1 MDHVQRI
8 KRHEHKKRQ
17 IDMLHGP
24 LWNKLIIFAL
34 PLALTGVLQQLFN
47 AADVAVLG
55 QFVGTHAMAA
65 VGNNT
70 PVISLFVTLFLGL
83 SLGANVVIARY
94 LGARCPEQASEA
106 VHTTFMLAL
115 LVGILLMILG
125 EATAGI
131 ILSHLGVP
139 DVVMPAAE
147 LYLRIYML
155 GLPFISFY
163 NFQSAIFRSRGDTR
177 TPLVALAVASGLN
190 IVLNLLFTGLFSGGV
205 AGVAIATVLSY
216 GVGAAILFVALLHS
230 GDVLELHLHDLCL
243 KRVYLAPVL
252 RIGLPAGLQGMVFC
266 ISNIIIQ
273 SAINS
278 LGADAMAA
286 SAAAFTIEINVYCII
301 NSFGQAATTFVSQ
314 NYGARNIRRCRNV
327 MWWCLGLN
335 AFFMGLMALFIYWK
349 AIPMLGF
356 FSSDPLVIGLGNTR
370 IIYVVYTQFI
380 NILIEILSGA
390 MRGYGF
396 SLPPAVL
403 TLIGICG
410 VRIAWVYAVF
420 PSSHTFATLMASYP
434 ISWIVTAVLLG
445 LLYYRYVHRLP
456 HTS

>member
-1 MDHVQRI
+1 
-8 KRHEHKKRQ
+8 
-17 IDMLHGP
+17 
-24 LWNKLIIFAL
+24 
-34 PLALTGVLQQLFN
+34 
-47 AADVAVLG
+47 
-55 QFVGTHAMAA
+55 
-65 VGNNT
+65 
-70 PVISLFVTLFLGL
+70 
-83 SLGANVVIARY
+83 
-94 LGARCPEQASEA
+94 
-106 VHTTFMLAL
+106 
-115 LVGILLMILG
+115 
-125 EATAGI
+125 
-131 ILSHLGVP
+131 
-139 DVVMPAAE
+139 
-147 LYLRIYML
+147 
-155 GLPFISFY
+155 
-163 NFQSAIFRSRGDTR
+163 
-177 TPLVALAVASGLN
+177 
-190 IVLNLLFTGLFSGGV
+190 
-205 AGVAIATVLSY
+205 
-216 GVGAAILFVALLHS
+216 
-230 GDVLELHLHDLCL
+230 
-243 KRVYLAPVL
+243 
-252 RIGLPAGLQGMVFC
+252 MVFC

-314 NYGARNIRRCRNV
+314 NYGARNIRRCRSV

-434 ISWIVTAVLLG
+434 ISWIVTAILLG

>member
-94 LGARCPEQASEA
+94 LGARCPEQAGEA

-139 DVVMPAAE
+139 DVVMPAA
-147 LYLRIYML
+147 
-155 GLPFISFY
+155 
-163 NFQSAIFRSRGDTR
+163 
-177 TPLVALAVASGLN
+177 
-190 IVLNLLFTGLFSGGV
+190 
-205 AGVAIATVLSY
+205 
-216 GVGAAILFVALLHS
+216 
-230 GDVLELHLHDLCL
+230 
-243 KRVYLAPVL
+243 
-252 RIGLPAGLQGMVFC
+252 
-266 ISNIIIQ
+266 
-273 SAINS
+273 
-278 LGADAMAA
+278 
-286 SAAAFTIEINVYCII
+286 
-301 NSFGQAATTFVSQ
+301 
-314 NYGARNIRRCRNV
+314 
-327 MWWCLGLN
+327 
-335 AFFMGLMALFIYWK
+335 
-349 AIPMLGF
+349 
-356 FSSDPLVIGLGNTR
+356 
-370 IIYVVYTQFI
+370 
-380 NILIEILSGA
+380 
-390 MRGYGF
+390 
-396 SLPPAVL
+396 
-403 TLIGICG
+403 
-410 VRIAWVYAVF
+410 
-420 PSSHTFATLMASYP
+420 
-434 ISWIVTAVLLG
+434 
-445 LLYYRYVHRLP
+445 
-456 HTS
+456 

>member
-1 MDHVQRI
+1 
-8 KRHEHKKRQ
+8 
-17 IDMLHGP
+17 MLHGP

-94 LGARCPEQASEA
+94 LGARCPEQAGEA

-205 AGVAIATVLSY
+205 
-216 GVGAAILFVALLHS
+216 
-230 GDVLELHLHDLCL
+230 
-243 KRVYLAPVL
+243 
-252 RIGLPAGLQGMVFC
+252 
-266 ISNIIIQ
+266 
-273 SAINS
+273 
-278 LGADAMAA
+278 
-286 SAAAFTIEINVYCII
+286 
-301 NSFGQAATTFVSQ
+301 
-314 NYGARNIRRCRNV
+314 
-327 MWWCLGLN
+327 
-335 AFFMGLMALFIYWK
+335 
-349 AIPMLGF
+349 
-356 FSSDPLVIGLGNTR
+356 
-370 IIYVVYTQFI
+370 
-380 NILIEILSGA
+380 
-390 MRGYGF
+390 
-396 SLPPAVL
+396 
-403 TLIGICG
+403 
-410 VRIAWVYAVF
+410 
-420 PSSHTFATLMASYP
+420 
-434 ISWIVTAVLLG
+434 
-445 LLYYRYVHRLP
+445 
-456 HTS
+456 